1 MIFIEN
7 EGHTN
12 PKLNLALEEY
22 ALRNFS
28 GDSDYLLFYINEPS
42 IIIGRNQNTL
52 EEINQKYV
60 QDHNIHV
67 VRRVSGGGAVYHD
80 FGNLNFSFITNHDVK
95 SLNNFK
101 KFTAPVVK
109 ILNVLGLDA
118 ELKGRND
125 ILVAEKKIS
134 GTAQF
139 STGKRMVS
147 HGTLL
152 FDTDL
157 GEVANALN
165 VKMGKI
171 QSKGHKSVRSRVANI
186 SEFLKNPLQIEGF
199 RQLLLEGLYEESEPF
214 ARYHLTPDE
223 WKAVHDLKAEKYD
236 TWDWNYGR
244 SPKFNIQRSKRFS
257 VGEIDLRIFV
267 EKGYIKEFRIFGDFF
282 GKEPV
287 ANIENLMEG
296 ARYEKENISQLL
308 NDISLEEYFGAVP
321 KEDFIELIYG
331 EDLVDGDA
339 K

>member
-1 MIFIEN
+1 MIFLEN
-7 EGHTN
+7 EGVTN

-28 GDSDYLLFYINEPS
+28 ADSDYLLFYINEPS

-52 EEINQKYV
+52 EEVNQNYV
-60 QDHNIHV
+60 EENNIHV

-80 FGNLNFSFITNHDVK
+80 FGNLNFSFITNHDIK

-109 ILNVLGLDA
+109 VLKSLGLDA

-125 ILVAEKKIS
+125 IQVDEKKIS

-152 FDTDL
+152 LDTDL
-157 GEVANALN
+157 GEVVNALN
-165 VKMGKI
+165 VKMSKI

-186 SEFLKNPLQIEGF
+186 SEFLNEPLTMEAF
-199 RQLLLEGLYEESEPF
+199 RTLLLEGLYEESEPF
-214 ARYHLTPDE
+214 EAYRLTADE
-223 WKAVHDLKAEKYD
+223 WKAVHQLKEEKYD
-236 TWDWNYGR
+236 TWDWNYGK
-244 SPKFNIQRSKRFS
+244 SPKFNIQRSKRFPI
-257 VGEIDLRIFV
+257 GEIDLRIFV
-267 EKGYIKEFRIFGDFF
+267 EKGLIKEFKVYGDFF

-287 ANIENLMEG
+287 ETLENLLQET
-296 ARYEKENISQLL
+296 RYEKENITEILKDVNL
-308 NDISLEEYFGAVP
+308 KEYFGDIDE
-321 KEDFIELIYG
+321 EDFINLVYG
-331 EDLVDGDA
+331 DDE
-339 K
+339 

>member
-1 MIFIEN
+1 MIFLEN
-7 EGHTN
+7 EGITN

-28 GDSDYLLFYINEPS
+28 ADSDYLLFYINEPS

-52 EEINQKYV
+52 EEVNQKYIEEN
-60 QDHNIHV
+60 NIHV

-101 KFTAPVVK
+101 KFTAPVIKVLK
-109 ILNVLGLDA
+109 SLGLDA

-125 ILVAEKKIS
+125 IQVDEKKIS

-152 FDTDL
+152 LNTDL
-157 GEVANALN
+157 GEVANALT
-165 VKMGKI
+165 VKMSKI

-186 SEFLKNPLQIEGF
+186 SEYLKTPLTIGEF
-199 RQLLLEGLYEESEPF
+199 RKLLLEGLYEESEPF
-214 ARYHLTPDE
+214 ETYHLTPEE
-223 WKAVHDLKAEKYD
+223 WKAVHQLKQEKYD

-244 SPKFNIQRSKRFS
+244 SPKFNIQRTRRFP

-267 EKGYIKEFRIFGDFF
+267 EKGTIVDFKIFGDFF

-287 ANIENLMEG
+287 ENLEILLKG
-296 ARYEKENISQLL
+296 ARYDKETIIHLL
-308 NDISLEEYFGAVP
+308 KQIELKDYFGDIP
-321 KEDFIELIYG
+321 KPDFLELIYG
-331 EDLVDGDA
+331 EDETEQEA
-339 K
+339 F

>member
-7 EGHTN
+7 EGITN

-28 GDSDYLLFYINEPS
+28 ADNDYLLFYINAPS

-52 EEINQKYV
+52 EEINHHYV
-60 QDHNIHV
+60 NDNNIHV

-80 FGNLNFSFITNHDVK
+80 FGNLNYSFITNHDIK

-101 KFTAPVVK
+101 KFTAPVIKVLK
-109 ILNVLGLDA
+109 DLGLNA

-125 ILVAEKKIS
+125 IQVEEKKIS

-152 FDTDL
+152 YNTNL
-157 GEVANALN
+157 GEVVNALN
-165 VKMGKI
+165 VKMSKI
-171 QSKGHKSVRSRVANI
+171 ESKGHKSVRSRVANI
-186 SEFLKNPLQIEGF
+186 SELLENPVPIEKF
-199 RQLLLEGLYEESEPF
+199 RQLLLKGLYDESEAF
-214 ARYHLTPDE
+214 ERYYLTDGE
-223 WKAVHDLKAEKYD
+223 WKGVHELKEEKYD
-236 TWDWNYGR
+236 TWDWNFGR
-244 SPKFNIQRSKRFS
+244 SPKFNIQRNKRFA

-267 EKGYIKEFRIFGDFF
+267 EKGYIKEFKIFGDFF

-287 ANIENLMEG
+287 ENLENLMQG
-296 ARYEKENISQLL
+296 ARYEKE
-308 NDISLEEYFGAVP
+308 DISELIEQVEIKDYFGDIE
-321 KEDFIELIYG
+321 KEEFIELVYG
-331 EDLVDGDA
+331 EG
-339 K
+339 

>member
-7 EGHTN
+7 EGITN

-28 GDSDYLLFYINEPS
+28 ADSDYLLFYINEPS

-52 EEINQKYV
+52 EEVNQNYV
-60 QDHNIHV
+60 EENNIHV
-67 VRRVSGGGAVYHD
+67 VLRVSGGGAVYHD

-101 KFTAPVVK
+101 KFTAPVIKVLK
-109 ILNVLGLDA
+109 SLGLDA

-125 ILVAEKKIS
+125 IQVDEKKIS

-152 FDTDL
+152 LDTDL
-157 GEVANALN
+157 GEVVNALN
-165 VKMGKI
+165 VKMSKI

-186 SEFLKNPLQIEGF
+186 SEYLKSPLKIEEF
-199 RQLLLEGLYEESEPF
+199 RSLLLEGLYDESESF
-214 ARYHLTPDE
+214 ETYHLTPEE
-223 WKAVHDLKAEKYD
+223 WKAVHKLKEEKYD
-236 TWDWNYGR
+236 TWEWNYGR
-244 SPKFNIQRSKRFS
+244 SPKFNIQRSRRFPI
-257 VGEIDLRIFV
+257 GEIDLRIFV
-267 EKGYIKEFRIFGDFF
+267 EKGTITDFKIFGDFF

-287 ANIENLMEG
+287 ANLEELLTG
-296 ARYEKENISQLL
+296 TRYEKANITEILKDIEL
-308 NDISLEEYFGAVP
+308 NEYFGNIE
-321 KEDFIELIYG
+321 KLDFIELIYG
-331 EDLVDGDA
+331 EDELEH
-339 K
+339 

>member
-7 EGHTN
+7 EGVTN
-12 PKLNLALEEY
+12 PRLNLALEEY

-28 GDSDYLLFYINEPS
+28 AHTDYLLFYINAPS

-52 EEINQKYV
+52 EEINQGYV
-60 QDHNIHV
+60 EQNNIHV

-101 KFTAPVVK
+101 KFTAPV
-109 ILNVLGLDA
+109 INVLKSMGLDA

-125 ILVAEKKIS
+125 IQVEEKKIS

-139 STGKRMVS
+139 STGKRMIS

-152 FDTDL
+152 LDTEL

-165 VKMGKI
+165 VKMSKI

-186 SEFLKNPLQIEGF
+186 SEFLNSPMKIDDF
-199 RQLLLEGLYEESEPF
+199 RSRLLKGLYEESADFE
-214 ARYHLTPDE
+214 RYYLSPEE
-223 WKAVHDLKAEKYD
+223 WKAVHQLKEEKYD

-244 SPKFNIQRSKRFS
+244 SPKFNIQRSKRFPI
-257 VGEIDLRIFV
+257 GEVDLRIFV
-267 EKGYIKEFRIFGDFF
+267 KKGHIRDFKIFGDFF

-287 ANIENLMEG
+287 EKLESLLVG
-296 ARYEKENISQLL
+296 ARYEKE
-308 NDISLEEYFGAVP
+308 DISALLKDIQLKEYFGEIPHLEFV
-321 KEDFIELIYG
+321 ELVYG
-331 EDLVDGDA
+331 EDE
-339 K
+339 

>member
-1 MIFIEN
+1 MIFLEN
-7 EGHTN
+7 EGITN

-28 GDSDYLLFYINEPS
+28 ADSDYLLFYINEPS

-52 EEINQKYV
+52 EEVNQNYV
-60 QDHNIHV
+60 EENNIHV

-101 KFTAPVVK
+101 KFTAPVIKVLK
-109 ILNVLGLDA
+109 SLGLDA

-125 ILVAEKKIS
+125 IQVDEKKIS

-152 FDTDL
+152 LDTDL
-157 GEVANALN
+157 GEVANALT
-165 VKMGKI
+165 VKMSKI

-186 SEFLKNPLQIEGF
+186 SEYLKTPLKIEEF
-199 RQLLLEGLYEESEPF
+199 RRLLLEGLYEESEPF
-214 ARYHLTPDE
+214 ETYHLTPEE
-223 WKAVHDLKAEKYD
+223 WKAVHQLKEEKYD
-236 TWDWNYGR
+236 TWEWNYGR
-244 SPKFNIQRSKRFS
+244 SPKFNIQRSKRFPI
-257 VGEIDLRIFV
+257 GEIDLRIFV
-267 EKGYIKEFRIFGDFF
+267 EKGNITDFKIFGDFF

-287 ANIENLMEG
+287 ENLEKLLKG
-296 ARYEKENISQLL
+296 ARYEKINITELL
-308 NDISLEEYFGAVP
+308 KDIEIKEYFGDIE
-321 KEDFIELIYG
+321 KIDFIELIYG
-331 EDLVDGDA
+331 EDEFEE
-339 K
+339 